1 MIPPKQI
8 TVLLAEDHAV
18 VRQGLCAL
26 LNTDGHFMMVGEART
41 GREAVDMARTHK
53 PDVILM
59 DIAMPVLN
67 GLEATRQILAADPS
81 AKVVILSAHSDDE
94 YIQRMSAAGVAGF
107 LEKQTS
113 AEILTKAIRE
123 VAKGHVFFSPSIA
136 KRMRDHLDMPRS
148 RDGSRKANGT
158 RLTSRESE
166 VLQLV
171 AEGFANKQVASELGI
186 SIKTVEKHRQ
196 HLMDKLNIHDTAG
209 LTRYAIAAGVVES
222 SVQLTI
228 V

>member
-1 MIPPKQI
+1 MINPNQI
-8 TVLLAEDHAV
+8 TVLLAEDHAI

-26 LNTDGHFMMVGEART
+26 LNTDGHFKIVGQART
-41 GREAVDMARTHK
+41 GREAVLLAESLK

-67 GLEATRQILAADPS
+67 GLEATRQILAANPA

-94 YIQRMSAAGVAGF
+94 YIERTSAVGVVGF

-123 VAKGHVFFSPSIA
+123 VAKGNQFFSPSIA
-136 KRMRDHLDMPRS
+136 KRMSDEGKPRDRNGVL
-148 RDGSRKANGT
+148 KANGS

-171 AEGFANKQVASELGI
+171 AEGSANKQVAVELGI

-196 HLMDKLNIHDTAG
+196 HLMDKLNIHDTAS
-209 LTRYAIAAGVVES
+209 LTRYAIAAGVIES

-228 V
+228 I